1 MITYEELLKL
11 YSSENEEEFEIEGLE
26 YVEFEGAEFTF
37 GQCLYNNEER
47 WWIVEGHNV
56 DVMLL
61 NDTVTRDDIICLL
74 KVLNY
79 DNVERMGENNGL

>member
-1 MITYEELLKL
+1 MITYEQLIYL
-11 YSSENEEEFEIEGLE
+11 YSSQNEEEFEIEGSE

-37 GQCLYNNEER
+37 GQCLYGGKER
-47 WWIVEGHNV
+47 WWIVESHNS

-61 NDTVTRDDIICLL
+61 NDTVTRDDIICVL

-79 DNVERMGENNGL
+79 DNVERSGENFEI